1 MGVGVSVIATKPI
14 ECGKK
19 LTQGNYLFVD
29 EQVRLLFHCKYFKYL
44 IWNQNFSLY
53 IYLGIFENFLS
64 VKKMPYSRI

>member
-29 EQVRLLFHCKYFKYL
+29 EQVRLLFHCKYF
-44 IWNQNFSLY
+44 NF
-53 IYLGIFENFLS
+53 
-64 VKKMPYSRI
+64 